1 MDSDTEASPRKFLEY
16 LDELIG
22 RLRVSIILFIIIFI
36 VTFLFSINKVKIFGI
51 LFYYPYPDFYKS
63 ISILVIDSIE
73 KKLVPNG
80 FILINISPFDTV
92 VTIAYT
98 SIAIGLAI
106 AIPVAI
112 FQILKFSAPALYPNE
127 RRAIYFAIIPII
139 LLFIMGVLFAIFIIL
154 PLLFRV
160 IFILSHNLNV
170 LPTMGIKNFI
180 TIILMISLGMGVV
193 FETPI
198 IIILLSYLK
207 IVKPQVW
214 FKNWRYAIIGA
225 FFIALLISPGATGGI
240 MEVTIATIIII
251 MYFVGALVALR
262 VYKE

>member
-1 MDSDTEASPRKFLEY
+1 MDSDIQAAPRKFLEY
-16 LDELIG
+16 FDELLG
-22 RLRVSIILFIIIFI
+22 RLRISILLFIVIFI
-36 VTFLFSINKVKIFGI
+36 VTFLFGINKIKISGFMI
-51 LFYYPYPDFYKS
+51 YYPYPDFYRS
-63 ISILVIDSIE
+63 ISILVIDFIE

-80 FILINISPFDTV
+80 FILINISPFDAV

-98 SIAIGLAI
+98 SIALGLSVAV
-106 AIPVAI
+106 PVAI

-127 RRAIYFAIIPII
+127 RKAIYLSIIPII
-139 LLFIMGVLFAIFIIL
+139 LLFIMGILFAILIIL
-154 PLLFRV
+154 PLLFKV

-180 TIILMISLGMGVV
+180 TLILLICLGMGVV
-193 FETPI
+193 FETPMV
-198 IIILLSYLK
+198 IILLSYLR
-207 IVKPQVW
+207 IVEPKVW

-240 MEVTIATIIII
+240 MEVTIATIIIA

-262 VYKE
+262 VYKK